1 MAFLQDMLPTI
12 LQQNNLLLLLT
23 LIILFILAY
32 KIMKTVVQTAIIS
45 LLSGVFLVVLN
56 MVGMGP
62 ELTFS
67 RFMSFMVLGAGL
79 FMLYST
85 LATATNLLTKIWQG
99 IFSILSSIWTMLT
112 KLFGSIANAA
122 GSVRDRNKQDNTSK
136 GKETRDVI
144 LKEMNDDE

>member
-85 LATATNLLTKIWQG
+85 LATATNILTKIWQG

-122 GSVRDRNKQDNTSK
+122 GSVRDRNKQGNTSK